1 MALQVFDEEF
11 ELQAFPFD
19 NQDCT
24 VSVLLHTRAFR
35 LTYRR
40 NPTRESTFEESKVM
54 LTEVCSRPLASGQ
67 PAETA
72 LQTEPN
78 CWSN

>member
-67 PAETA
+67 PAQTA

-78 CWSN
+78 C

>member
-1 MALQVFDEEF
+1 MFDEEF

-40 NPTRESTFEESKVM
+40 NPVRESTFEESKVM
-54 LTEVCSRPLASGQ
+54 LTEV
-67 PAETA
+67 
-72 LQTEPN
+72 
-78 CWSN
+78 